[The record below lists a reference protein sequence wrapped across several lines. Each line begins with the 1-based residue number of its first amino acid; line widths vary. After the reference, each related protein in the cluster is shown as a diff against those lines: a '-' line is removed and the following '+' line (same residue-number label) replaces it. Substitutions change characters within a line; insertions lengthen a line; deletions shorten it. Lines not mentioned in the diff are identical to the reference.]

1 MPDYRSSPRH
11 TNDSPIA
18 AARMAKGMTQA
29 QLAKALG
36 VIQQQV
42 ARWETGES
50 EPRVFTL
57 KKIGAAL
64 GVEWS
69 TLVK

>member
-1 MPDYRSSPRH
+1 MTDFRSNPRR
-11 TNDSPIA
+11 TNESKIA
-18 AARMAKGMTQA
+18 AARIENGLTQA
-29 QLAKALG
+29 QLAEKLG

-50 EPRVFTL
+50 EPRVSTL

-64 GVEWS
+64 GVDWPKL
-69 TLVK
+69 T

>member
-1 MPDYRSSPRH
+1 MTDYRSNPRH
-11 TNDSPIA
+11 TNNSKIA
-18 AARMAKGMTQA
+18 AARIEKGWTQT
-29 QLAKALG
+29 QLAEALG

-50 EPRVFTL
+50 EPRTSTL

-64 GVEWS
+64 GIDWT
-69 TLVK
+69 TLA